1 VAIGIYTKMSKE
13 TEKLKVIIADTD
25 LKTFEELKVLSD
37 QYNTI
42 FLSSDFAV
50 NFILEYERIDTVLIS
65 NKISNLNSIIER
77 TNKKRIKVFIIG
89 RDIKYPIDHKEVEK
103 ILEIEQERK
112 IAKNE
117 KNIPFFKKTFKQI
130 LSGKNK
136 IFENRRLNL
145 LDHTK
150 VLNTDKSS
158 TKKIEKEN
166 IEKENGVK
174 KASKIPGQKGLY
186 LSNIE
191 NIEKPAK
198 NIINSNFNNTVLKKP
213 VSDIGGFEE
222 LKQKNMKIIKQKVI
236 VLTKAKGGVGS
247 TTIGLFLSSILKD
260 LSILLIDLN
269 FSEGGGD
276 ISYYLNIP
284 KTPNIQNFIEGY
296 SRESLEGSVIRFKE
310 NLDIL
315 QSPPTFEQSKKI
327 ELQDIY
333 CLIDIAKK
341 KYHII
346 IIDLPNQLGDM
357 WLGAIDLADLLIL
370 VSDLSIGSIG
380 RLLKINNKYL
390 YKGLEKLLV
399 FNMYSKQNGFDLLD
413 CHVSNFFDLKEYVV
427 IEENNILRK
436 KTDFSNFDFGDKQNF
451 FNLTNKVMELLAN

>member
-1 VAIGIYTKMSKE
+1 MDKE
-13 TEKLKVIIADTD
+13 TETLKVIIADTD
-25 LKTFEELKVLSD
+25 LKTFEGLKVLSN

-50 NFILEYERIDTVLIS
+50 NFILEYEKIDIILIS

-77 TNKKRIKVFIIG
+77 TSKKCIKVFRIG
-89 RDIKYPIDHKEVEK
+89 KDIRYPIDLKEVKK

-112 IAKNE
+112 ITENE
-117 KNIPFFKKTFKQI
+117 ENIKFFKKTFKKI
-130 LSGKNK
+130 LNGKNR
-136 IFENRRLNL
+136 IFKNRKLNL
-145 LDHTK
+145 ADCK
-150 VLNTDKSS
+150 NEVLAISNDEIIIEGENKE
-158 TKKIEKEN
+158 KKNEINRLSRVTEYKD
-166 IEKENGVK
+166 
-174 KASKIPGQKGLY
+174 SY
-186 LSNIE
+186 LSNLD
-191 NIEKPAK
+191 NVEKSVKNMIDKKDHNK
-198 NIINSNFNNTVLKKP
+198 NIIVKKHTLENSGP
-213 VSDIGGFEE
+213 EE

-236 VLTKAKGGVGS
+236 VLAKAKGGVGS

-260 LSILLIDLN
+260 FSILLIDLN

-284 KTPNIQNFIEGY
+284 KTPNIQNFLEGY
-296 SRESLEGSVIRFKE
+296 SRESLDNSVITFKK
-310 NLDIL
+310 NMDIL

-333 CLIDIAKK
+333 CLIDIARK

-380 RLLKINNKYL
+380 RLLKINNKYF

-399 FNMYSKQNGFDLLD
+399 FNMHSKQNGLDLLD
-413 CHVSNFFDLKEYVV
+413 SHVNSFFNLKEYVV
-427 IEENNILRK
+427 IEENNTLRK
-436 KTDFSNFDFGDKQNF
+436 KTDFSNFDFGNKQNF